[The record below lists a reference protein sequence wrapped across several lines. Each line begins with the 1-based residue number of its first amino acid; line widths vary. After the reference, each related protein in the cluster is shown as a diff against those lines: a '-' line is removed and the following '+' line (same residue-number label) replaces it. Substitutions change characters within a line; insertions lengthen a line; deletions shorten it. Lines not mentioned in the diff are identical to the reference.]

1 MQRRQARTH
10 QRPFPARRN
19 GFDCQGLGPYPF
31 RTGLTL
37 LRAIVE
43 QVRNGRQKIV
53 ERKRLREQN
62 ALGYPIRCPVVLA
75 VARQIN
81 DRDLG

>member
-1 MQRRQARTH
+1 MGCHAT
-10 QRPFPARRN
+10 PASADSSSAPVSGRRN

-43 QVRNGRQKIV
+43 QVRNGRQRSSSANGFVSKTRSWV
-53 ERKRLREQN
+53 PHKMPSRSRRGPLDK
-62 ALGYPIRCPVVLA
+62 
-75 VARQIN
+75 
-81 DRDLG
+81 